1 MKKETLKNIFDFI
14 KKEDNKVLNHKDNF
28 LFKLKYDIPMT
39 KDELTFNSNL
49 SLVFSQITSLP
60 EGLHVK
66 GDLDLASTQITSL
79 PKEFYVEG
87 DLWLS
92 GSEIETLPEGLY
104 VGGELFLDYCNKLK
118 SLPKGLEVDGG
129 VNITYNTQLTKYTKE
144 ELRKMI
150 EPGYIKGDILNEDP
164 EWVEFF

>member
-1 MKKETLKNIFDFI
+1 MKKETLKNILDFI

-87 DLWLS
+87 GLKLTS
-92 GSEIETLPEGLY
+92 SKIESLPEGL
-104 VGGELFLDYCNKLK
+104 VVIGTLRVDHCKLTHTRIHT
-118 SLPKGLEVDGG
+118 VD
-129 VNITYNTQLTKYTKE
+129 
-144 ELRKMI
+144 
-150 EPGYIKGDILNEDP
+150 
-164 EWVEFF
+164 